1 MTVYE
6 LFQKVDINLLAD
18 TLKVQHKHNFK
29 NKKKTIKIL
38 KIFYADINSKER
50 IPLDEEDEDFL
61 VVCKPIL
68 DDLGKDF
75 KNAKDVKETKLEMYL
90 AVDGI
95 HRKELIEK
103 KDALNMT
110 YEEVL
115 NAEGLVMPT
124 SYGIDFV
131 ERGKILNYEVSRA
144 SLEWY
149 GLYTVAAEVFWEM
162 TFYGLIEEQVAEKR
176 ENLMERVKEVDEY
189 FKEEKEE
196 KEEIEEIEKNE
207 SEPSKTLSEKLE
219 EASKE
224 SEEES
229 EEELKK
235 KKKNKKKKFKKV
247 KFKMSKK
254 EHKRIMETM
263 RAVGE
268 INQKHTVDLYKR
280 ILELDCD

>member
-29 NKKKTIKIL
+29 NKKKTVKIL

-50 IPLDEEDEDFL
+50 IPLEEEDKDFL

-95 HRKELIEK
+95 YRKELIEK

-131 ERGKILNYEVSRA
+131 ERGKILNYEVSKA

-176 ENLMERVKEVDEY
+176 EDLMERVKEVDEY

-196 KEEIEEIEKNE
+196 IEKNE
-207 SEPSKTLSEKLE
+207 NEPTKTLSEKLE
-219 EASKE
+219 EASKK
-224 SEEES
+224 SEDEEDK
-229 EEELKK
+229 EELEEKK
-235 KKKNKKKKFKKV
+235 EKKKKKFKKV

-254 EHKRIMETM
+254 EHKRILETM